1 VASWSSHGTLEFCF
15 TSWTGDHTAAK
26 RTWLVHCSSGNK
38 NITGG
43 GIWTQQKK
51 RWRTLRSDSPKCNRA
66 VVRQWATSLTLEE
79 MAAKKIR
86 NKENDTL
93 HCIVVRYDM
102 FYLTWGVSNCIFMY
116 PGKKRSAD
124 PIWSCPELCP
134 SEVIASLDVKPAF
147 MNQDELLR
155 AEWFWNRRPRV
166 LCANA
171 FLLFSYILV
180 FVCVLY
186 VAPECVAPLLAWIVV
201 GASGVAVDCVRLER
215 WRREY
220 ALSIKRLIL
229 HPIKRI

>member
-1 VASWSSHGTLEFCF
+1 
-15 TSWTGDHTAAK
+15 
-26 RTWLVHCSSGNK
+26 
-38 NITGG
+38 
-43 GIWTQQKK
+43 
-51 RWRTLRSDSPKCNRA
+51 
-66 VVRQWATSLTLEE
+66 
-79 MAAKKIR
+79 
-86 NKENDTL
+86 
-93 HCIVVRYDM
+93 
-102 FYLTWGVSNCIFMY
+102 
-116 PGKKRSAD
+116 
-124 PIWSCPELCP
+124 
-134 SEVIASLDVKPAF
+134 VIASLDLKPAF

-155 AEWFWNRRPRV
+155 AEWFWKRRPRV

>member
-1 VASWSSHGTLEFCF
+1 
-15 TSWTGDHTAAK
+15 
-26 RTWLVHCSSGNK
+26 
-38 NITGG
+38 
-43 GIWTQQKK
+43 
-51 RWRTLRSDSPKCNRA
+51 
-66 VVRQWATSLTLEE
+66 
-79 MAAKKIR
+79 
-86 NKENDTL
+86 
-93 HCIVVRYDM
+93 
-102 FYLTWGVSNCIFMY
+102 
-116 PGKKRSAD
+116 
-124 PIWSCPELCP
+124 
-134 SEVIASLDVKPAF
+134 VIASLDLKPAF